1 MTDSIGLLAA
11 RVRQS
16 PPRLGDVRLIV
27 VDGPAGSGKTTF
39 AARLASVLGNAPV
52 VHMDD
57 LYEGWDGLHA
67 GLWQRLESQLLG
79 PLRNGRPA
87 RYQVFDW
94 AAGRFAQWVEVPPA
108 AALVLEGVGAAA
120 LPVDS
125 SAVLRVWVEAP
136 EELRLA
142 RGLARDGEA
151 LRDEWVRWTA
161 LEAAHFAA
169 DDTRGRADLVVDGSR
184 CRWPLVDGAG
194 D

>member
-1 MTDSIGLLAA
+1 VTDSIGLLAA
-11 RVRQS
+11 RVRES
-16 PPRLGDVRLIV
+16 RPRLGEVRLIV

-39 AARLASVLGNAPV
+39 AARLASVLGHAPV

-79 PLRNGRPA
+79 PLRSGRPA

-94 AAGRFAQWVEVPPA
+94 AAGRFAQWVDVPPA
-108 AALVLEGVGAAA
+108 TALVLEGVGAAA

-169 DDTRGRADLVVDGSR
+169 DGTRGRADHVVDAGP
-184 CRWPLVDGAG
+184 CRQPPVDGAG

>member
-16 PPRLGDVRLIV
+16 RPRLGDVRLIV

-67 GLWQRLESQLLG
+67 RLWQRLESQLLG

-87 RYQVFDW
+87 RYQAFDW

-108 AALVLEGVGAAA
+108 TALVLEGVGAAA